1 MPILDGIKNFL
12 NFVNNNWTS
21 IAVIISLIIALAKKI
36 QAFLKQSNE
45 KKIEVA
51 KKHINQTILK
61 LVSDA
66 EVDYEDWNKAG
77 SIKRSQVINKIFEEY
92 PILSKVVD
100 QEALIAWIDTQID
113 NALTELREIV
123 AKNAE

>member
-100 QEALIAWIDTQID
+100 QEALIAWIDAQID

>member
-1 MPILDGIKNFL
+1 MSVLDGIKNFL
-12 NFVNNNWTS
+12 TFVNNNWTS
-21 IAVIISLIIALAKKI
+21 IAVIISLIIAICKKI
-36 QAFLKQSNE
+36 QAFLKQSNI

-51 KKHINQTILK
+51 KKHINETILK
-61 LVSDA
+61 LVTDA

-77 SIKRSQVINKIFEEY
+77 SIKRSQVINKIFEDY

-100 QEALIAWIDTQID
+100 QEELIKWIDDQID
-113 NALTELREIV
+113 KALKELREIV